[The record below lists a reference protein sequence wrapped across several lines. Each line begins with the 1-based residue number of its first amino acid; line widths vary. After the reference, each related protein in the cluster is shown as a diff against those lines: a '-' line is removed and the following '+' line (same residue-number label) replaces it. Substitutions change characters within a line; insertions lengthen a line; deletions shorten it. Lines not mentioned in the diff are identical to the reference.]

1 MAPWGEKKIGPSW
14 PPKLQ
19 NVAPKILQKLVTLS
33 EFAVIRVRQ
42 RVWNLLPT
50 PYSAVIDG
58 GVEGEFEALVKD
70 NSILET
76 SVVCTLQSI
85 YLFRV
90 TLKFYK
96 IRYGHTYLCATY
108 ANSVT
113 REREFSFCV
122 MVINIT
128 VDNTESIKLKHDAKL
143 RKEDLSKKRVRRTM
157 TKLILFNSQ

>member
-1 MAPWGEKKIGPSW
+1 MLVKKNS
-14 PPKLQ
+14 L
-19 NVAPKILQKLVTLS
+19 ILNITPLS
-33 EFAVIRVRQ
+33 LASMLYNLDQSNSVQ

-58 GVEGEFEALVKD
+58 GEEGEIEAFVKD